1 MTPKRHLTED
11 EINELFVTSSP
22 RKPSKKRTRQMEHIS
37 ACQPCSDRY
46 NECAKFVSVLGHPAV
61 WSPAKESAPRDL
73 KKVERIIALMRQLA
87 QERADVVP
95 LLDPTLTGRRETW
108 MSKLSALGN
117 IHTHGMV
124 DALLDRADRIIRNK
138 PADAL
143 ELTSIAAEIA
153 DRIPVDAYAFDF
165 VIALRARACRE
176 HAYSLYYAG
185 RMPEA
190 TRYIDRSEALFK
202 QTPRP
207 EFDLARLGLMRAII
221 YRDTDRVDAAL
232 PLMRDAAT
240 TFHEYGDTTRRITTM
255 LSEAILLFKQRRFAD
270 ALAVWRA
277 VEAEPSIEQQPSY
290 GMLLHH
296 LGSCHRQMNDFEQA
310 REYYAR
316 AIVEFEKRNAV
327 TDLLHVQWSL
337 GLTLL
342 AQGKHRDALADLRR
356 AWRGLTDLQ
365 MAADGALAGLKLAE
379 TLLMLDEP
387 AEVPSIC
394 RAILD
399 EFTRAGMMTPAVSAL
414 SFLREAVAMDK
425 DNATTVAIIRH
436 VHDFLQDLPKHPARA
451 FTPPPL

>member
-22 RKPSKKRTRQMEHIS
+22 RKPSKKRALQMEHIS
-37 ACQPCSDRY
+37 ECQACSDRY
-46 NECAKFVSVLGHPAV
+46 NECGKFVSVLGHPAV
-61 WSPAKESAPRDL
+61 WFKGKEPAPRDTR
-73 KKVERIIALMRQLA
+73 KVQRIIALMRQLA

-95 LLDPTLTGRRETW
+95 LLDPTLTGPRETW
-108 MSKLSALGN
+108 LSKLAALGN
-117 IHTHGMV
+117 IHTHGLV
-124 DALLDRADRIIRNK
+124 DALLDRADRVIRNK

-143 ELTSIAAEIA
+143 ELTSIAVQIA

-176 HAYSLYYAG
+176 HAFSLYCAG

-190 TRYIDRSEALFK
+190 MRYVDRGEALFG

-207 EFDLARLGLMRAII
+207 EFDLARLALMRAII

-232 PLMRDAAT
+232 PLMRGAAS
-240 TFHEYGDTTRRITTM
+240 TFLEYGDTTRRITAM

-270 ALAVWRA
+270 ALAIWSA
-277 VEAEPSIEQQPSY
+277 LEDEPSIQQQPTY
-290 GMLLHH
+290 GLLLQH
-296 LGSCHRQMNDFEQA
+296 LGSCHREMNDPSRA
-310 REYYAR
+310 RAYYAR
-316 AIVEFEKRNAV
+316 AIVEFQKRNDT
-327 TDLLHVQWSL
+327 TDLLRVQWSL

-342 AQGKHRDALADLRR
+342 SEGKHRDALSDLRQ
-356 AWRGLTDLQ
+356 AWRGFMDIQ
-365 MAADGALAGLKLAE
+365 MPADGALAGLKLAE

-387 AEVPSIC
+387 AEVPAIC

-414 SFLREAVAMDK
+414 SFLREAVAMGK
-425 DNATTVAIIRH
+425 DNATTADIIRH
-436 VHDFLQDLPKHPARA
+436 VHDFLHDLPTHPARS